1 MLSASKVRGVLLLL
15 LIFGCMASAC
25 SSEAKMNTDARDA
38 AQDEISFQEYLWE
51 QHSLD
56 LLIQIALLL
65 AGALGVVE
73 LLPAADEK

>member
-1 MLSASKVRGVLLLL
+1 
-15 LIFGCMASAC
+15 
-25 SSEAKMNTDARDA
+25 MNTDARDA